1 MSHFQDL
8 SEKFTKI
15 NFTQM
20 SNIEIS
26 KWLRS
31 EAKIGLSDSLRIANV
46 IKKAY
51 NLGTIRSNVVNK

>member
-8 SEKFTKI
+8 SEKFSKI

-20 SNIEIS
+20 SDIEIS

-31 EAKIGLSDSLRIANV
+31 EAKIGLSDSLRIAKT
-46 IKKAY
+46 IRQAY
-51 NLGTIRSNVVNK
+51 NLGTIRANVVNK

>member
-8 SEKFTKI
+8 SEKFSKI

-20 SNIEIS
+20 SDIEIS

-31 EAKIGLSDSLRIANV
+31 EAKIGLSDSLRIAK
-46 IKKAY
+46 IIRQAY
-51 NLGTIRSNVVNK
+51 YLGTIRSSVVNK

>member
-1 MSHFQDL
+1 MSD
-8 SEKFTKI
+8 
-15 NFTQM
+15 
-20 SNIEIS
+20 IEIS

-51 NLGTIRSNVVNK
+51 TLGTIRGTVVNK